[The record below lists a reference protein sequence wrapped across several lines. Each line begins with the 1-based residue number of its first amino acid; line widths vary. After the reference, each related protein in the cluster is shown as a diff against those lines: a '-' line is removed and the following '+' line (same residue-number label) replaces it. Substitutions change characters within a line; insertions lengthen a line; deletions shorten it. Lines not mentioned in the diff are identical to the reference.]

1 MADNDEI
8 LNELFGR
15 KKGFSEKNAA
25 KLGNYEPVKKTSDIK
40 TLINGNATDG
50 VVVSDAKEVQK
61 RLVGALGMAMGA
73 NNIRSMASRSVKKF
87 PIIVSDDVA
96 PETLVMIKTAMEE
109 EYASYIDLLV
119 SNQIIDITEYDPDSQ
134 DGNIAIQALD
144 RLSGADFGKGRIARQ
159 AATGRLTID
168 DLMKN
173 NPGWQFIRSNEDLE
187 YSSGNPILDEL
198 LESAIIVPTKYAP
211 SVESMLMEGMIEA
224 SEAAI
229 SLDEAYKDIRID
241 LGTKDTDRND
251 GDVSAAIQTSGLKA
265 TQQFSAGD
273 SVINVQ
279 TNVKYIR
286 DAFGKWSPLASN
298 DAGSGASAQK
308 RVYDVY
314 NQLMQGNS
322 VAAMRKHDVMT
333 IRDPDQISRDM
344 QVQHY
349 SNAYN
354 KLLSPNAMVRG
365 ADIQSCLD
373 DSVAS
378 FLNGEHAT
386 DAKSREIAAIIRDR
400 FTKASYLLASNRIS
414 GAEYISYLVDR
425 LGIPVSKKNRTDILI
440 RYPESNVV
448 FKGTQMYAGLN
459 TADSAMVQAMRD
471 KIRTNERN
479 VLTNIVP
486 KLTSG
491 DVKHI
496 LGASAIGAGV
506 GAGVGAGAGG
516 IAVSAIGAGAA
527 TVGTLSLFTPLGL
540 GVLAGAAVGGLG
552 TAIYQL
558 FKARQKKKAF
568 ATRIE
573 GWERVEQLI
582 DEMDF
587 NSADAARHALAM
599 KTANKSD
606 EDKIADF
613 KREDE
618 GQYNEFYR
626 NMQNTLGKVMVAEDI
641 TDIRGFISK
650 ESDAYRARLLET
662 AQALDECIREDDE
675 YVAELESLN
684 EASKYV
690 INTRR
695 PGDIKIKPVKINP
708 KDVAS
713 AIPAFGTK
721 GTMAY
726 GSVEY
731 DRKDLKDRKFN
742 EPLILTIKF
751 KERYDDGRTSDSE
764 LTAVIGILGVITR
777 VPSAEMRIVLEAN
790 AEGKS
795 IAGIF
800 SADQSNSSKDLIGNV
815 LSAFMGTKYADKL
828 PTSGKIWSNL
838 EKITSLA
845 VANKLAGTNNG
856 NISNAHLVFSQKE
869 INETKN
875 STGVDYLK
883 DAKLT
888 AQLMRKYSAF
898 KIIVADDALQ
908 ILSTFG
914 DQDAISWDEAPYSAY
929 LGKSNSDSMLNVLT
943 QMKRNM
949 L

>member
-15 KKGFSEKNAA
+15 KKKGFSEKNAA

-40 TLINGNATDG
+40 MLINGNATDG

-73 NNIRSMASRSVKKF
+73 NNIRSMASRSVKNF

-159 AATGRLTID
+159 AASGSLTVD
-168 DLMKN
+168 DMMRN

-187 YSSGNPILDEL
+187 YRSGNPILDEL
-198 LESAIIVPTKYAP
+198 LENAVIVPTKYAP
-211 SVESMLMEGMIEA
+211 SVENMLMEGMTEA
-224 SEAAI
+224 NEATIGLEEKYQYAPV
-229 SLDEAYKDIRID
+229 D
-241 LGTKDTDRND
+241 LGSRDIERND
-251 GDVSAAIQTSGLKA
+251 ADIAAALRASGVQNA
-265 TQQFSAGD
+265 NAFGAGD
-273 SVINVQ
+273 AVVNVVTSVVY
-279 TNVKYIR
+279 TR
-286 DAFGKWSPLASN
+286 DANGTWKPSGGGSKSP
-298 DAGSGASAQK
+298 QK
-308 RVYDVY
+308 RVGDIFMSDL
-314 NQLMQGNS
+314 NGNS
-322 VAAMRKHDVMT
+322 IASLRYRGGMT
-333 IRDPDQISRDM
+333 VRDPNQIDRDM

-349 SNAYN
+349 SNEYN

-365 ADIQSCLD
+365 ADIQTCLD
-373 DSVAS
+373 DSVAA

-448 FKGTQMYAGLN
+448 FKGTQMYDGLSV
-459 TADSAMVQAMRD
+459 ADGELVNAMRS
-471 KIRTNERN
+471 KIRANERN
-479 VLTNIVP
+479 VLSSVVP
-486 KLTSG
+486 KLTTG
-491 DVKHI
+491 DVRHI
-496 LGASAIGAGV
+496 LGASAIGAGLGGAS
-506 GAGVGAGAGG
+506 GAG
-516 IAVSAIGAGAA
+516 IGAAA
-527 TVGTLSLFTPLGL
+527 GMAAFNTLALFTPIGL

-558 FKARQKKKAF
+558 FKAKKKKKAL

-587 NSADAARHALAM
+587 NSADAAKHALAM
-599 KTANKSD
+599 KASNKPD
-606 EDKIADF
+606 DDKIADF
-613 KREDE
+613 RREDE
-618 GQYNEFYR
+618 KQYNEFYR
-626 NMQNTLGKVMVAEDI
+626 NMASALSKVVVAEDI
-641 TDIRGFISK
+641 TDIRGYISK
-650 ESDAYRARLLET
+650 EPESYRARLLET
-662 AQALDECIREDDE
+662 AQALDECIREDDG

-684 EASKYV
+684 EASKYI

-695 PGDIKIKPVKINP
+695 PGDVKIKPVKINP
-708 KDVAS
+708 KEIAS

-777 VPSAEMRIVLEAN
+777 VPSAEMRAVLEAN

-795 IAGIF
+795 IAGVF
-800 SADQSNSSKDLIGNV
+800 SADQPNSSKDLVSNV
-815 LSAFMGTKYADKL
+815 LSAFMGTKYADRL

-845 VANKLAGTNNG
+845 VANKLAGSNNG
-856 NISNAHLVFSQKE
+856 NISNAHIVFSQKE
-869 INETKN
+869 INEAKN

-883 DAKLT
+883 DARLT

-929 LGKSNSDSMLNVLT
+929 LGKSNSDTMLNVLT